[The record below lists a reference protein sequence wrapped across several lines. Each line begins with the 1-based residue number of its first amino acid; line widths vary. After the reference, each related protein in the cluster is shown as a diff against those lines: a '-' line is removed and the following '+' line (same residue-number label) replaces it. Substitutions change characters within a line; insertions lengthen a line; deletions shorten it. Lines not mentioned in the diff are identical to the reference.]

1 MRFGSAPLW
10 LAVLQIIPFPTVSA
24 KSPPLL
30 RPRDYDSR
38 DYYALHLTPDVS
50 PKAVAQQ
57 LGLTHEGVIGELSD
71 HHLFSTPT
79 SKEDVVAIHIDG
91 LRRKRRSVGSGGIVK
106 RGLSD
111 GILFAEKQ
119 RPKKLV
125 KRVPPPA
132 ARREAQGFD
141 PAAITGNTGVVE
153 LQSIMQRLDIRDPI
167 FHEQWHL
174 FNPIERHHDV
184 NVTGLWLEGITGENT
199 TVAIVDDG
207 LDMDSQDLAANYF
220 AAGSYD
226 FNDHAPQPKPR
237 LSDDRHGTRCAGEIA
252 AVRNN
257 VCGVGVAYDAKV
269 AGIRMLSKPIS
280 DADEAIALNYAYHE
294 NQIYSCSWGPPDD
307 GQAMDAPGIL
317 IKRAM
322 VKGVQEGRNGKG
334 SIFVF
339 ASGNGATY
347 EDNCNFDGYTN
358 SIYSITIGAID
369 RNGKH
374 PYYSEQC
381 SANMAVTYSSGSG
394 DAIHTTDVGLNQ
406 CFNGHGGTSA
416 AAPLAAGIFALVLSV
431 RPGLT
436 WRDMQ
441 YLALKTAVPINEKDP
456 DWKQT
461 ATGKMFNHKYGYGK
475 IDAWAIVHAA
485 KDHKLVKPQ
494 AWYNSPVVAVNA
506 TIPEGTQGLQ
516 TQIKVTAEEA
526 RNANLGRLEHVTV
539 TMNAAHSQ
547 RGDMSV
553 DLISPKGI
561 VSHIATT
568 RKPDTSKNG
577 YKDWTFM
584 SVKHWGEEATGTWT
598 IIIKDTVVNE
608 QTGSLIDW
616 SLTLW
621 GEAIDADKAKPLPLP
636 GGDGD
641 KNLGTD
647 PIHTTTAQA
656 STTELPSMTSTAD
669 PSKVTENP
677 SDHAD
682 RPVNEKPGSTVTS
695 TQLGTGTTTGT
706 TTTAPTSTA
715 TPGDQEAEVEESN
728 FLPSFFPTFGVS
740 AKTQVWI
747 YGAFVVI
754 ILFVGVLATYLS
766 IQKKRAKKQG
776 MDYEF
781 EALNNMDDLEGGAA
795 GAGGKASGGGRRKAR
810 DLYDAFGASD
820 DEEDILSEKE
830 YDDDEGSYDDDEAL
844 GIDEGPRV
852 GDRAKLL
859 GRDNR

>member
-10 LAVLQIIPFPTVSA
+10 LAILQVIPFHPVSA
-24 KSPPLL
+24 RSPPLL

-50 PKAVAQQ
+50 PEIVAQQ

-79 SKEDVVAIHIDG
+79 TKEDIVAIHIDR
-91 LRRKRRSVGSGGIVK
+91 LRRKKRSVTSASIVK
-106 RGLSD
+106 RDLSD

-119 RPKKLV
+119 RLKKLV
-125 KRVPPPA
+125 KRVPPLA

-141 PAAITGNTGVVE
+141 PPATTGNTGMVE
-153 LQSIMQRLDIRDPI
+153 LQSIMQRLEIRDPI

-174 FNPIERHHDV
+174 FNPTERHHDI

-207 LDMDSQDLAANYF
+207 LDMDSEDLAANYF

-252 AVRNN
+252 AVRNDI
-257 VCGVGVAYDAKV
+257 CGVGVAYEAKV

-280 DADEAIALNYAYHE
+280 DADEAIALNYAYQE

-358 SIYSITIGAID
+358 SIYSITIGALD
-369 RNGKH
+369 RMGNH
-374 PYYSEQC
+374 PYYSEEC
-381 SANMAVTYSSGSG
+381 SANMVVTYSSGSG

-431 RPGLT
+431 RPDLT

-441 YLALKTAVPINEKDP
+441 YLALNTAVPINEEDP
-456 DWKQT
+456 DWKRT
-461 ATGKMFNHKYGYGK
+461 AIGKMFNHKYGYGK
-475 IDAWAIVHAA
+475 IDAWAIVRAA
-485 KDHKLVKPQ
+485 KDHELVKPQ
-494 AWYNSPVVAVNA
+494 AWYNSPVVAVGA
-506 TIPEGTQGLQ
+506 AIPEGTHGLQ
-516 TQIKVTAEEA
+516 THIEVTAEEA

-539 TMNAAHSQ
+539 TMNAVHGQ

-568 RKPDTSKNG
+568 RKPDTNKNG
-577 YKDWTFM
+577 YNNWTFM
-584 SVKHWGEEATGTWT
+584 SVKHWGEEAAGTWT
-598 IIIKDTVVNE
+598 VIIKDTVVNG

-616 SLTLW
+616 SLILW

-641 KNLGTD
+641 NNLGTD
-647 PIHTTTAQA
+647 PITTTAQA
-656 STTELPSMTSTAD
+656 STTELPSMTSTAN

-682 RPVNEKPGSTVTS
+682 RPVNEKPDDTATPTYLETGESAHGLFFVLVTS
-695 TQLGTGTTTGT
+695 TS
-706 TTTAPTSTA
+706 TAP
-715 TPGDQEAEVEESN
+715 PGDQGAEESD
-728 FLPSFFPTFGVS
+728 FLPSFFPSFGVS
-740 AKTQVWI
+740 AKTRVWI
-747 YGAFVVI
+747 YGAFAVI
-754 ILFVGVLATYLS
+754 ILFVGALVAYLF

-781 EALNNMDDLEGGAA
+781 EALNNEDDLDDGAA
-795 GAGGKASGGGRRKAR
+795 GAGRKASVGGRRKAR

-820 DEEDILSEKE
+820 DDEDTPSEKE
-830 YDDDEGSYDDDEAL
+830 YDGDEGSYDDDEAL

-859 GRDNR
+859 SGDNH